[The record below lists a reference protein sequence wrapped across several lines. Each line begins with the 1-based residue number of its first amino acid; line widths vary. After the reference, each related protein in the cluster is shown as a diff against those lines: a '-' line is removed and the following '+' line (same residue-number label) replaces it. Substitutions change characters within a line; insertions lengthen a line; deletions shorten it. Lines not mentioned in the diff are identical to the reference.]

1 MKLRADLVQMYRDV
15 HSWVGIIAGLFLF
28 VAFYAG
34 AITMLEEPLQ
44 QWASRPDVL
53 PPPDSR
59 EQTP

>member
-34 AITMLEEPLQ
+34 AITMFEEPLQ
-44 QWASRPDVL
+44 QWASPPDRL
-53 PPPDSR
+53 PPRGRVERAP
-59 EQTP
+59 